1 MCPVKMKA
9 RGAGP
14 APLQHGPALEEGAR
28 EPDTETEGLVSSAGL
43 TEDRRWGPGPR
54 DVYVSQLWAGS
65 GELSARLVDRER
77 ESGASPLVSLLI
89 RTLIPSHPGLHP
101 EALIQTRPPPEGPA
115 SKHHGGG
122 GASAGEVMSAEGKY
136 PEGRSLSMTAA
147 GTGAMCLQ
155 AKRRQGTLGMAEVR
169 QEAPSVWFGACG
181 FRAVRGAL
189 HGGLFVTAA
198 LGSEYDSE
206 NKNGLWILRTG
217 KHGSSQQRLETWRCP
232 LAYFADG
239 ETEPPGPQ
247 RPAQPPPQAVPPPL
261 PPGLTRRPRGC

>member
-1 MCPVKMKA
+1 MKA

-28 EPDTETEGLVSSAGL
+28 EPDTETEGSVSSAGL

-115 SKHHGGG
+115 SKHH
-122 GASAGEVMSAEGKY
+122 MFY
-136 PEGRSLSMTAA
+136 L
-147 GTGAMCLQ
+147 
-155 AKRRQGTLGMAEVR
+155 
-169 QEAPSVWFGACG
+169 
-181 FRAVRGAL
+181 
-189 HGGLFVTAA
+189 
-198 LGSEYDSE
+198 D
-206 NKNGLWILRTG
+206 NK
-217 KHGSSQQRLETWRCP
+217 
-232 LAYFADG
+232 
-239 ETEPPGPQ
+239 
-247 RPAQPPPQAVPPPL
+247 
-261 PPGLTRRPRGC
+261 